1 MTENYNYPVPDVSNV
16 QKRPADI
23 LFPDR
28 IPRMKARMCMNCSG
42 KVEGFDSEL
51 SQKEFLISG
60 MCQKCQDDVFGANDE
75 DSEEICMVTFG

>member
-1 MTENYNYPVPDVSNV
+1 MSYKFPVPDTSNIPT
-16 QKRPADI
+16 RPAF
-23 LFPDR
+23 LVFPDR
-28 IPRMKARMCMNCSG
+28 IPRMKQHICVTCIG

-60 MCQKCQDDVFGANDE
+60 MCQKCQDEVFGVSEE